1 MGYHGCKLGGYP
13 TNKIEKKSTV
23 SSENKE
29 LGDGSK
35 FRTHSQ
41 FLLQKRWSMLK
52 LHVSLWNLHMT
63 DIDRDIEIDADLDID
78 IEIEI
83 ECNYPYH

>member
-41 FLLQKRWSMLK
+41 FLLQKR
-52 LHVSLWNLHMT
+52 
-63 DIDRDIEIDADLDID
+63 
-78 IEIEI
+78 
-83 ECNYPYH
+83 